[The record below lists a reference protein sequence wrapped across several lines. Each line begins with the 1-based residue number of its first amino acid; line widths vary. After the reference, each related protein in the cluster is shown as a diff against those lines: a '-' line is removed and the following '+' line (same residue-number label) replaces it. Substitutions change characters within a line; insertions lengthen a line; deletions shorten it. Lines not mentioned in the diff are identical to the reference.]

1 MHFGCHG
8 AVYPRER
15 ERERERE
22 QNKITTQKQSIERK
36 RHMHEKCINIWHAK
50 YKSIMGTNPI

>member
-22 QNKITTQKQSIERK
+22 NKTQSQLRNKV
-36 RHMHEKCINIWHAK
+36 
-50 YKSIMGTNPI
+50 